1 MAALDTLYFDLKI
14 NDLTG
19 EQMKAIKSRLSN
31 ELKMNL
37 DIGKDIQ
44 RAIGNTNTNIKIGAD
59 ISAVEL
65 AVKRIME
72 LVSKGDLSKNQISEL
87 TAITNAI
94 KVLRQEAQKANN
106 ELKNTKVGDSPS
118 SYVSNIKIDNRDG
131 NIINSIKDKL
141 EIAWQKAIALEN
153 ELKGIYNS
161 GKNIGG
167 NDPLTEYVKK
177 LTEQLNVARDSILG
191 YETALSK
198 MQNMQ
203 GSVSI
208 NNTPKSDL
216 KLKKTKLI

>member
-19 EQMKAIKSRLSN
+19 EQMMAIKSRLSN

-87 TAITNAI
+87 PQI
-94 KVLRQEAQKANN
+94 
-106 ELKNTKVGDSPS
+106 S
-118 SYVSNIKIDNRDG
+118 
-131 NIINSIKDKL
+131 
-141 EIAWQKAIALEN
+141 
-153 ELKGIYNS
+153 
-161 GKNIGG
+161 
-167 NDPLTEYVKK
+167 
-177 LTEQLNVARDSILG
+177 
-191 YETALSK
+191 
-198 MQNMQ
+198 
-203 GSVSI
+203 
-208 NNTPKSDL
+208 
-216 KLKKTKLI
+216 